1 VADETTVVAVR
12 AQKNGPGPG
21 RNRLEALKPLPRYE
35 SMCSASTRCLKARVV
50 QRKPTLLNVPW
61 RFLRLHLI
69 LVVLRVDR
77 RHAKL
82 TWCTGKVNPPCQ
94 GGQYHSFAD
103 SSWADVLPSPKSTN
117 NYDIFYNNAVVSWKT
132 KLSAIIATSSTEAEL
147 SVLLTVLL

>member
-1 VADETTVVAVR
+1 VLCIHTLFKGARRSAKTDPAER
-12 AQKNGPGPG
+12 A
-21 RNRLEALKPLPRYE
+21 LAL
-35 SMCSASTRCLKARVV
+35 S
-50 QRKPTLLNVPW
+50 
-61 RFLRLHLI
+61 LHLI